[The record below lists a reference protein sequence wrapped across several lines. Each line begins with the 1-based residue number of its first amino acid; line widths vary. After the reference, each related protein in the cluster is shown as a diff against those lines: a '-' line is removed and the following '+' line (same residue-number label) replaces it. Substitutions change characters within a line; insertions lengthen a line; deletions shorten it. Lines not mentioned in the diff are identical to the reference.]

1 MSEETKV
8 RLWIWG
14 GFMSVLLVLATVG
27 ITSYT
32 SFVSTL
38 DRYDDSEKTNKATV
52 DVLLAFRDLTS
63 LRRYA
68 AVHLDTGDE
77 HALKRVGELKQE
89 FAKEI
94 GEALTLTQSADRRQG
109 LERLRDL
116 GASFGVRFDQSVE
129 LRVQKLALLAETDA
143 IGHKGRSVLD
153 EFSRAYHADAAIA
166 LPMETLMRARL
177 DLARF
182 AAHSTDALS
191 KSTQDLA
198 NAYAQQIKEMVAAQP
213 DDRKAKLAELVT
225 LSETFGT
232 DFTKASAIAI
242 EMRKLTDEVME
253 AIGKEISSL
262 GLSILKSQ
270 DAYQAGIS
278 SELKAY
284 ISSDKIKIGI
294 LTMIAVVISIFCAI
308 LVSRMVSRPISEM
321 ATAAR
326 AAEEIGE
333 LIKMAAQDGDF
344 RNRTATEGRT
354 GFVATISTA
363 VNRLFDSVC
372 AAFESIGHD
381 AGKVALAASDASGAV
396 VEVNAGAAEQARS
409 LEQVREAIRMSA
421 EAITKVSGSATAAS
435 AVSDQASGLA
445 NRGQITIEEMATLM
459 EASFRTNR
467 DLLKISQ
474 TLGHT
479 VTKVDYLAT
488 TVAGEAFKLGDH
500 GREFAGICQQVCAL
514 TKDTH
519 DFTAQICE
527 LVEATNR
534 DLQAGS
540 LAAGNA
546 RQLINDIRQR
556 VSETDGMIRSIAE
569 TMLAQQS
576 AITEIDATTNSLA
589 EIGEHNVEAGEQ
601 ISRRLV
607 ELRDISSQT
616 KASIAAFK
624 IERPVPAAS
633 C

>member
-1 MSEETKV
+1 MSEESKV

-14 GFMSVLLVLATVG
+14 GFGSVLLLLAIVG
-27 ITSYT
+27 AVSYF
-32 SFVSTL
+32 SF
-38 DRYDDSEKTNKATV
+38 ENTV
-52 DVLLAFRDLTS
+52 DKFAESGRVGQSTVQVLLADRNVASLRSYASQYLTS
-63 LRRYA
+63 GEERLIKNYHDRKD
-68 AVHLDTGDE
+68 V
-77 HALKRVGELKQE
+77 ALKAL
-89 FAKEI
+89 
-94 GEALTLTQSADRRQG
+94 GEALPLTKGAELRQG
-109 LERLRDL
+109 IQRVTELVTSFDSRVEQAVKLREKKVAVVKD
-116 GASFGVRFDQSVE
+116 
-129 LRVQKLALLAETDA
+129 TDA
-143 IGHKGRSVLD
+143 IGHKMRDLLD
-153 EFSRAYHADAAIA
+153 EYGKTSHTEAATGEA
-166 LPMETLMRARL
+166 TETLMRSRL
-177 DLARF
+177 DLARI
-182 AAHSTDALS
+182 AGLYREDKAKEGIELGA
-191 KSTQDLA
+191 QLA
-198 NAYAQQIKEMVAAQP
+198 KDVRELASGQTP
-213 DDRKAKLAELVT
+213 DRRAKLAEITT
-225 LSETFGT
+225 LADTYAAGMVGT
-232 DFTKASAIAI
+232 VEVIV
-242 EMRKLTDEVME
+242 ELNKLTEEVME